1 MDVYSSN
8 LLHMHKQSRP
18 IIIICD
24 FKFVILKT
32 QIHTKY
38 IILNECMFSI
48 FRHSHLVA
56 GILFRFFFRI
66 SESLFLFFGIRKT
79 TKKMAETIW
88 VDVK

>member
-8 LLHMHKQSRP
+8 LLHVHTQSRP

-32 QIHTKY
+32 QIHTKN
-38 IILNECMFSI
+38 IILNECMIISI

-56 GILFRFFFRI
+56 GILFRFFISNFLKFIFRDK
-66 SESLFLFFGIRKT
+66 ENY
-79 TKKMAETIW
+79 
-88 VDVK
+88 